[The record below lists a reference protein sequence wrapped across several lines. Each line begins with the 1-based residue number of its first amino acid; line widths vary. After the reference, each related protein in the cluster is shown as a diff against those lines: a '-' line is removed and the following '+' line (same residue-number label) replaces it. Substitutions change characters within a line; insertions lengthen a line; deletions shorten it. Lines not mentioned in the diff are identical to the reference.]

1 MTAKAVQAGRSDRIR
16 YIPLNITIIRR
27 EFGPMDIESKS
38 LTACEVTPDGGA
50 ILLGFVDTDGKPATI
65 RLSLNQ
71 VGALAMTLPELINKA
86 LRSRFKDQSL
96 RYAYPLASWTVE
108 RSSDPTTGMVTLS
121 TVDGFT
127 VCFSMR
133 RELQSELG
141 EALVT
146 EHAAR
151 PPVLAN

>member
-1 MTAKAVQAGRSDRIR
+1 
-16 YIPLNITIIRR
+16 
-27 EFGPMDIESKS
+27 MDIESKS
-38 LTACEVTPDGGA
+38 LTACEVTPDGSA
-50 ILLGFVDTDGKPATI
+50 VLLAFVDTDGKPATI

-71 VGALAMTLPELINKA
+71 VGALAMTLPELISTT
-86 LRSRFKDQSL
+86 LRLRFHDHSL

-133 RELQSELG
+133 REVQSELG

-146 EHAAR
+146 EHAATTQL
-151 PPVLAN
+151 LAN

>member
-1 MTAKAVQAGRSDRIR
+1 
-16 YIPLNITIIRR
+16 
-27 EFGPMDIESKS
+27 MDIETKS
-38 LTACEVTPDGGA
+38 LTACEVTPDGSA

-86 LRSRFKDQSL
+86 LRLRFDDQSL

-108 RSSDPTTGMVTLS
+108 RSSDPATGMVTLS

-133 RELQSELG
+133 RELQGELG

-146 EHAAR
+146 GYAAR
-151 PPVLAN
+151 TPVPVN

>member
-1 MTAKAVQAGRSDRIR
+1 M
-16 YIPLNITIIRR
+16 N
-27 EFGPMDIESKS
+27 IESKS
-38 LTACEVTPDGGA
+38 LTSCEVTPDGST
-50 ILLGFVDTDGKPATI
+50 IVLGFIDTDGKPASV

-86 LRSRFKDQSL
+86 LRSRFGDQSL
-96 RYAYPLASWTVE
+96 RYAYPLASWAIE
-108 RSSDPTTGMVTLS
+108 RSSDPATGMVTFS

-141 EALVT
+141 EALVA
-146 EHAAR
+146 EHRTR
-151 PPVLAN
+151 PPLLAH

>member
-1 MTAKAVQAGRSDRIR
+1 
-16 YIPLNITIIRR
+16 
-27 EFGPMDIESKS
+27 MDIESKS
-38 LTACEVTPDGGA
+38 LTSCDVTPDGST
-50 ILLGFVDTDGKPATI
+50 ILLGFIDKDGKPATI

-96 RYAYPLASWTVE
+96 RYAYPLASWAVE
-108 RSSDPTTGMVTLS
+108 RSSDPATGMVTLS

-141 EALVT
+141 EALVA

-151 PPVLAN
+151 PQVLAH

>member
-1 MTAKAVQAGRSDRIR
+1 MNS
-16 YIPLNITIIRR
+16 
-27 EFGPMDIESKS
+27 ESKS
-38 LTACEVTPDGGA
+38 LTTCDVTPDGST
-50 ILLGFVDTDGKPATI
+50 IVLGFIDTDGKPATV

-86 LRSRFKDQSL
+86 LRSRFNDQSL
-96 RYAYPLASWTVE
+96 RYAYPLASWAVE
-108 RSSDPTTGMVTLS
+108 RSSDPRTGMVTLS

-141 EALVT
+141 AALVA

-151 PPVLAN
+151 PQVLAH

>member
-1 MTAKAVQAGRSDRIR
+1 
-16 YIPLNITIIRR
+16 
-27 EFGPMDIESKS
+27 MDIESQT
-38 LTACEVTPDGGA
+38 LTVCEIAPDGSA
-50 ILLGFVDTDGKPATI
+50 VLLGFVDTDGKPATI

-71 VGALAMTLPELINKA
+71 IGSLAMTLPELINKA
-86 LRSRFKDQSL
+86 LRARFKDQSL

-108 RSSDPTTGMVTLS
+108 RSSDPTTGMITLS

-146 EHAAR
+146 EHTAAA
-151 PPVLAN
+151 PMLVN

>member
-1 MTAKAVQAGRSDRIR
+1 
-16 YIPLNITIIRR
+16 
-27 EFGPMDIESKS
+27 MDIESKS
-38 LTACEVTPDGGA
+38 LTACEVTPDGSA
-50 ILLGFVDTDGKPATI
+50 ILLGFIDTDGKPATI

-86 LRSRFKDQSL
+86 LRLRFHDQSL

-108 RSSDPTTGMVTLS
+108 RSSDPATGMVTLS

-133 RELQSELG
+133 RELQGELG

-151 PPVLAN
+151 TPALVN